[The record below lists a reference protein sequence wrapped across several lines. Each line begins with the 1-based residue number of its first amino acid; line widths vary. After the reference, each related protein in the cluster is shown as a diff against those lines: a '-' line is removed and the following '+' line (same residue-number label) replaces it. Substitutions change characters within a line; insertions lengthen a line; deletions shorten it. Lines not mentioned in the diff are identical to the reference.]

1 MILYSGMTEAPD
13 NPRLSIL
20 TDLFIP
26 LVGLDP
32 ILFPGVPSSVLVH
45 EGFRDAHAR
54 TALPILAEVQNLL
67 AEHDTNNLTL
77 VSVYQII
84 PTWHDQC
91 LHRSVTP

>member
-1 MILYSGMTEAPD
+1 MTEAPD

-32 ILFPGVPSSVLVH
+32 ILFPGVPLGVLVH

-54 TALPILAEVQNLL
+54 TALPILAEVQNLFT
-67 AEHDTNNLTL
+67 EHNTNNLTL
-77 VSVYQII
+77 VSIYHII
-84 PTWHDQC
+84 ST
-91 LHRSVTP
+91 